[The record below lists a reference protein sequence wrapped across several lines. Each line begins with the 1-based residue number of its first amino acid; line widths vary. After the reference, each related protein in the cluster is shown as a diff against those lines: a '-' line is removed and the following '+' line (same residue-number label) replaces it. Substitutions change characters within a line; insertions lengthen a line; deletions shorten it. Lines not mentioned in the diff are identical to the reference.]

1 MHEGN
6 MHHIKTTVLTL
17 TLALSG
23 ITAAQAAPTL
33 PPSFQGVWAT
43 DTATCTRKVSNMS
56 EGDFRLTLKGSLIVM
71 EGWAFK
77 RVEKIYDVHQSTPSK
92 FVYDSEYSEQWDKTR
107 SDGVEDASVLSLRNG
122 ILTVGEAGL
131 RVEKCRQ

>member
-1 MHEGN
+1 MRN
-6 MHHIKTTVLTL
+6 IKTTVLTF
-17 TLALSG
+17 TLALGS
-23 ITAAQAAPTL
+23 ITAVQAAPTL

-43 DTATCTRKVSNMS
+43 DTATCTRKVSNMN
-56 EGDFRLTLKGSLIVM
+56 EGDFRVTLKGSRITM

-77 RVEKIYDVHQSTPSK
+77 RVEKISDVIQSTPSK
-92 FVYDSEYSEQWDKTR
+92 FVYGSEYSEQWDKTR

-131 RVEKCRQ
+131 RVKKCRQ